1 MAKSKKPRPSK
12 NPSRKDVER
21 GDEQELERETQE
33 KAALVPPSRL
43 PPTAVGVG
51 TRGGGGGRPPLPSR
65 PPHPSPEP
73 HRRPALFRALQAVR
87 AAVGAV
93 LDLAD
98 AAAAAVTKALT

>member
-1 MAKSKKPRPSK
+1 
-12 NPSRKDVER
+12 VER

-51 TRGGGGGRPPLPSR
+51 TPPPPPPPPLPSR